1 MWLAEGQVLAPLLSA
16 VMLTAGVPQQLR
28 PTTVNNGMGR
38 SFGGRLT

>member
-28 PTTVNNGMGR
+28 PGTVGDMTGK